1 MSITIKHSLA
11 RVAGVLLFA
20 MLTTTGAW
28 AQETAMGIVIWLNDG
43 SKCEVLFASM
53 PEFEY
58 QDGYVTMKSS
68 TTEMSWPLTK
78 LQKLTFEDMETGIRD
93 IKATGLDLHTDHF
106 DAYDIS
112 GKRIRKGAK
121 SLSELPTGT
130 YIVKD
135 GSVTI
140 KVVRK

>member
-11 RVAGVLLFA
+11 RVAGVLFFA
-20 MLTTTGAW
+20 LLSTLGAR
-28 AQETAMGIVIWLNDG
+28 AENAKIIVWLNDG
-43 SKCEVLFASM
+43 SKSEVLFANM
-53 PEFEY
+53 PEFVY
-58 QDGYVTMKSS
+58 QDGNITMKSS
-68 TTEMSWPLTK
+68 TTELSWPLTK
-78 LQKLTFEDMETGIRD
+78 LQKLTFEDLETGIRD
-93 IKATGLDLHTDHF
+93 IEAMGLDLYSDHF

-112 GKRIRKGAK
+112 GKLIRKGAK
-121 SLSELPTGT
+121 SLSELPAGT

>member
-1 MSITIKHSLA
+1 
-11 RVAGVLLFA
+11 
-20 MLTTTGAW
+20 
-28 AQETAMGIVIWLNDG
+28 
-43 SKCEVLFASM
+43 
-53 PEFEY
+53 
-58 QDGYVTMKSS
+58 
-68 TTEMSWPLTK
+68 
-78 LQKLTFEDMETGIRD
+78 METGIRD
-93 IKATGLDLHTDHF
+93 IEATGLDLHTDHF

-121 SLSELPTGT
+121 PLSELPTGT